1 MLKFYCAEGGELKE
15 QDPSRLKD
23 SLWIDASAPTP
34 EEVETLHRALGI
46 QLQDLA
52 DSLDPNERSRV
63 EIDEDYDL
71 LVLRSLLI
79 GTKEGEAAQ
88 TMPVGIFLVKGKVLT
103 VRIAPT
109 FLAKDLISDYKR
121 RPKLGTMEDLFLA
134 IIRKINRDIDRRVR
148 PMEGQISQ
156 IQKSLLTETKGNLT
170 RTAYALSSDLIV
182 LNTTLLS
189 NYNAISMLSKARH
202 IELNEDQADLLEDI
216 ENDVAQLY
224 DMTTLYR
231 EIISNVLRAHESV
244 ISNNLSTVMKILTT
258 ISLALMLPTLIA
270 SLYGMNMGLEG
281 LPFWEYEYQFW
292 IIIAIT
298 AIAVL
303 ILWVFFRV
311 KRML

>member
-1 MLKFYCAEGGELKE
+1 MLKFYCPEGGILKE
-15 QDPSRLKD
+15 QDPSRLAE

-34 EEVETLHRALGI
+34 DEVEKLHQALGI

-52 DSLDPNERSRV
+52 DSLDPNERSRA
-63 EIDEDYDL
+63 EFDDDYDL
-71 LVLRSLLI
+71 LVLRSLLS
-79 GTKEGEAAQ
+79 GAKDGEAAQ
-88 TMPVGIFLVKGKVLT
+88 TMPVGVFLVRGKVLT

-109 FLAKDLISDYKR
+109 FTAKDLISDYKR
-121 RPKLGTMEDLFLA
+121 KPRLGTTEDLFLA

-148 PMEGQISQ
+148 PMEGQIAQ
-156 IQKSLLTETKGNLT
+156 IQKSLLSNSKASLT
-170 RTAYALSSDLIV
+170 RVAYALSSDLIV

-202 IELNEDQADLLEDI
+202 LELNEDQSDLLDDI

-270 SLYGMNMGLEG
+270 SLYGMNIGLEG
-281 LPFWEYEYQFW
+281 LPFYEFDYQFW

-303 ILWVFFRV
+303 LLWLVFRW
-311 KRML
+311 KKML

>member
-1 MLKFYCAEGGELKE
+1 MLKYYCVEGGELKE
-15 QDPSRLKD
+15 QDPSRLKEAI
-23 SLWIDASAPTP
+23 WIDASAPTP
-34 EEVETLHRALGI
+34 DEVEALHRALGI

-71 LVLRSLLI
+71 LVLRSLLS
-79 GTKEGEAAQ
+79 GPKEGDAAQ
-88 TMPVGIFLVKGKVLT
+88 TMPVGIFLIGGKVLT

-109 FLAKDLISDYKR
+109 FSVNDLISDYKR
-121 RPKLGTMEDLFLA
+121 KPKLGTTEDLFLA
-134 IIRKINRDIDRRVR
+134 IIRKINRDIDRKVR

-156 IQKSLLTETKGNLT
+156 IQKSLLSETKVALA
-170 RTAYALSSDLIV
+170 RTAYGLSSDLIV

-202 IELNEDQADLLEDI
+202 IEFNEDQADLLEDI

-244 ISNNLSTVMKILTT
+244 ISNNLSSVMKILTT

-270 SLYGMNMGLEG
+270 SLYGMNIGTPG
-281 LPFWEYEYQFW
+281 LPFFEYEYQFW

-298 AIAVL
+298 AVAVL
-303 ILWVFFRV
+303 LLWVIFRI
-311 KRML
+311 KKML

>member
-1 MLKFYCAEGGELKE
+1 MLKFYCVEGGELKE
-15 QDPSRLKD
+15 QDSSRMKE
-23 SLWIDASAPTP
+23 SSWIDASAPTP
-34 EEVETLHRALGI
+34 DEVETLHQALGI

-71 LVLRSLLI
+71 LVLRSLLS

-109 FLAKDLISDYKR
+109 FSVKDLISDYKR
-121 RPKLGTMEDLFLA
+121 KPKLGTTEDLFLA
-134 IIRKINRDIDRRVR
+134 MIRKVNRDIDRSVR
-148 PMEGQISQ
+148 PMEGQISK
-156 IQKSLLTETKGNLT
+156 IQKSLLTEAKPEIT

-202 IELNEDQADLLEDI
+202 LELNEDQADLLEDI

-270 SLYGMNMGLEG
+270 SLYGMNIGLTG
-281 LPFWEYEYQFW
+281 LPFHEFDYQFW

-298 AIAVL
+298 AIAVM
-303 ILWVFFRV
+303 ILWVIFRL
-311 KRML
+311 KKML

>member
-1 MLKFYCAEGGELKE
+1 MLKFYCPEGGELKE

-23 SLWIDASAPTP
+23 YLWIDASAPTP
-34 EEVETLHRALGI
+34 DEVEKLHQTLGI

-71 LVLRSLLI
+71 LVLRSLLS
-79 GTKEGEAAQ
+79 GPKEGDAAQ
-88 TMPVGIFLVKGKVLT
+88 TMPVGIFLIKGKVLT

-109 FLAKDLISDYKR
+109 FSAKDLISDYKR
-121 RPKLGTMEDLFLA
+121 RPKLGTTEDLFLA
-134 IIRKINRDIDRRVR
+134 IIRKINRDIDRKVR

-156 IQKSLLTETKGNLT
+156 IQKSLLSGTKAELT
-170 RTAYALSSDLIV
+170 RTAYGLSSDLIV

-202 IELNEDQADLLEDI
+202 LELNEDQADLLEDI

-244 ISNNLSTVMKILTT
+244 ISNNLSSVMKILTT

-270 SLYGMNMGLEG
+270 SLYGMNVHQEG
-281 LPFWEYEYQFW
+281 LPFYEYEYQFW
-292 IIIAIT
+292 IIIAMT
-298 AIAVL
+298 AIAVV
-303 ILWVFFRV
+303 ILWVIFRF
-311 KRML
+311 KKML

>member
-1 MLKFYCAEGGELKE
+1 MLRYYCAEGGELKE
-15 QDPSRLKD
+15 QTSSRLNE

-34 EEVETLHRALGI
+34 DEVEILHQALGI

-71 LVLRSLLI
+71 LVLRSLLT
-79 GTKEGEAAQ
+79 GAKESEAAQ

-109 FLAKDLISDYKR
+109 FTANDLISDYKR
-121 RPKLGTMEDLFLA
+121 KPKLGTTADLFLA
-134 IIRKINRDIDRRVR
+134 MIRKINRDIDRSVR
-148 PMEGQISQ
+148 PMEGQISK
-156 IQKSLLTETKGNLT
+156 IQKSLLTETKPDIT
-170 RTAYALSSDLIV
+170 RTAYSLNSDLIV

-202 IELNEDQADLLEDI
+202 LELSEDQTDLLEDV

-270 SLYGMNMGLEG
+270 SLYGMNVGLEG
-281 LPFWEYEYQFW
+281 LPFWEYQYQFW

-298 AIAVL
+298 AIAVML
-303 ILWVFFRV
+303 LWIIFRV
-311 KRML
+311 KKVL

>member
-15 QDPSRLKD
+15 QDPSRLSD
-23 SLWIDASAPTP
+23 TLWIDASAPTP
-34 EEVETLHRALGI
+34 EEVEMLHKALGI

-71 LVLRSLLI
+71 LVLRSLI
-79 GTKEGEAAQ
+79 INTKDGESAQ

-109 FLAKDLISDYKR
+109 FFAKDLISDYKR

-148 PMEGQISQ
+148 PMEGQISH
-156 IQKSLLTETKGNLT
+156 IQKSLLTEAKVEFT
-170 RTAYALSSDLIV
+170 RSAYVLNSDLIV

-202 IELNEDQADLLEDI
+202 IELSEDQADLLEDI

-270 SLYGMNMGLEG
+270 SLYGMNIGTPG
-281 LPFWEYEYQFW
+281 LPFFDYEYQFW
-292 IIIAIT
+292 VIIAIT

-303 ILWVFFRV
+303 ILWVIFRV